1 MSALLAGDV
10 DLFLNQSAPAIASV
24 KGGRTI
30 ALAVTSAQRLAALPN
45 VPTVAEACNLPGF
58 ESSTWYGLFGPAKL
72 PTDVANK
79 MSDAVLKIV
88 TTPEFKS
95 WLIDTQGI
103 TPAVDSSPAAFAR
116 VHQADI
122 KKWAEI
128 VKASGAK
135 VD

>member
-1 MSALLAGDV
+1 M
-10 DLFLNQSAPAIASV
+10 
-24 KGGRTI
+24 
-30 ALAVTSAQRLAALPN
+30 
-45 VPTVAEACNLPGF
+45 PTAAEACKLPGF

-72 PTDVANK
+72 PDEVSKK

-88 TTPEFKS
+88 TTPEFKA

-103 TPAVDSSPAAFAR
+103 TPATDSSPAAFAR
-116 VHQADI
+116 VHQVDI

-128 VKASGAK
+128 VKVSGAK